1 MLFWW
6 FIFFTICLCVGI
18 VSFIIYYLLM
28 EIYDRQFDVL
38 TRIGI
43 LGILIGIAG
52 FFVIAL
58 KVQQERS
65 LNNKVVDG
73 IVENPSGYTIYFD
86 DGTYTTLYRDANVT
100 IVKDT
105 DTVKVNTINMLT
117 YSFEIPGDC
126 IIWQW
131 QPYSKIGG
139 ARD

>member
-28 EIYDRQFDVL
+28 KIYDRQFDVL

-86 DGTYTTLYRDANVT
+86 DGHYTTLYRDANIT

-105 DTVKVNTINMLT
+105 DTMKVNTIKMLT

-131 QPYSKIGG
+131 QPYSKM
-139 ARD
+139 RHS